1 LWRGRD
7 NREKQASIG
16 RERVTTAERTR
27 DAEPG
32 IESHQ
37 PAIQI
42 TLPQTLIIR
51 ILSVLIIAF
60 VVAHMVFSINRYMI
74 HGSFF
79 AADNLYVVFDL
90 WAESSIPSWYSVA
103 LLLACAALLGVIAV
117 AKRRA
122 ADRFARHWLGLAL
135 IFLAL
140 SIDDAA
146 DLHGHT
152 SYKLQEMFETG
163 GFLAYAWVIPA
174 GIACAVVGLAYLRF
188 LVELPPAI
196 RWRFVIGGVLFLTG
210 ALVMEMIEGRYDTQH
225 GVENMPYRIMVAI
238 EESLEMAGIVIF
250 ISALMTY
257 LSGLGEKVEF
267 RIRP

>member
-1 LWRGRD
+1 MT
-7 NREKQASIG
+7 EPVQKQTRTATAAWPTVSIAVPHS
-16 RERVTTAERTR
+16 R
-27 DAEPG
+27 
-32 IESHQ
+32 II
-37 PAIQI
+37 AI
-42 TLPQTLIIR
+42 LSTLI
-51 ILSVLIIAF
+51 VVF
-60 VVAHMVFSINRYMI
+60 VVAHMAFSINRYMVQA
-74 HGSFF
+74 SFF

-90 WAESSIPSWYSVA
+90 WAESSIPSWYSVS
-103 LLLACAALLGVIAV
+103 LLLACAALLGIIAV
-117 AKRRA
+117 AKRQV
-122 ADRFARHWLGLAL
+122 ADRYARHWLGLAL

-188 LVELPPAI
+188 LGDLPPAI

-210 ALVMEMIEGRYDTQH
+210 ALVMEMIEGRYDTQR

-238 EESLEMAGIVIF
+238 EESLEMAGIVVF
-250 ISALMTY
+250 ISALLTY
-257 LSGLGEKVEF
+257 VSELASKVEF

>member
-1 LWRGRD
+1 
-7 NREKQASIG
+7 
-16 RERVTTAERTR
+16 VTTAERTH
-27 DAEPG
+27 DAEPDFK
-32 IESHQ
+32 S
-37 PAIQI
+37 PRTPVQI

-51 ILSVLIIAF
+51 ILSALIVIL
-60 VVAHMVFSINRYMI
+60 VVAHMAFSINRYML
-74 HGSFF
+74 HASFF
-79 AADNLYVVFDL
+79 AADNLYVIFDL
-90 WAESSIPSWYSVA
+90 WAEASIPSWYSVS
-103 LLLACAALLGVIAV
+103 LLLACSALLAVIAV
-117 AKRRA
+117 AKQQA
-122 ADRFARHWLGLAL
+122 TDRYARHWIGLAL

-163 GFLAYAWVIPA
+163 GFFAYAWVIPA
-174 GIACAVVGLAYLRF
+174 AIACLAVGLAYLRF
-188 LVELPPAI
+188 LNDLPPAT

-210 ALVMEMIEGRYDTQH
+210 ALLMEMIEGRYDTQH

-250 ISALMTY
+250 ISALLTY
-257 LSGLGEKVEF
+257 LSGLAEKVEI